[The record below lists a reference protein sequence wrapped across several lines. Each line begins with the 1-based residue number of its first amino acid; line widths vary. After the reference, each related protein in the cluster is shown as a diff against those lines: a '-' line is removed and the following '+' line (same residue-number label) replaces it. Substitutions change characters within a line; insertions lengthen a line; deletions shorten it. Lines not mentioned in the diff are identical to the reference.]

1 MTKEIEEIESF
12 IEESRIVR
20 MKIIE
25 SLLDKLTEISET
37 LASSIQGGK

>member
-25 SLLDKLTEISET
+25 SLLDKLTEINET